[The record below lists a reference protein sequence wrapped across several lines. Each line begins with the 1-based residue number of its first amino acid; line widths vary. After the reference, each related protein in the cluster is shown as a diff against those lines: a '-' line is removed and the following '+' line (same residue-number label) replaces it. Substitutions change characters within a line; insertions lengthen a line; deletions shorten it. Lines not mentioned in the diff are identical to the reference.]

1 MATPDSALTDWLAS
15 FAAAHGLDEA
25 ARAAILASARLLRLP
40 AGARV
45 FEPGLE
51 CRGFIVVAIG
61 SVRVHLTAESGREI
75 VLYRVGAGQSC
86 VLTTSCLLQNEVYGA
101 SAICETEVAAV
112 FLPTATFKGLLDSSR
127 AFREAVLAAY
137 AARVSELVLTL
148 EETAFRR
155 LDARLAQA
163 LLSRASAGRIAATH
177 QDLAGELGSAREAV
191 SRLLKRFEREGLVRL
206 ARGAIEVN
214 DASRLGALAREG

>member
-1 MATPDSALTDWLAS
+1 MSPPDPLLTDWLAG
-15 FAAAHGLDEA
+15 FAARHRLEEA
-25 ARAAILASARLLRLP
+25 ARDAILSTARLLHLP

-51 CRGFIVVAIG
+51 CRGFIVVAQG

-75 VLYRVGAGQSC
+75 VLYRVGAGESC

-101 SAICETEVAAV
+101 SAVCESDVAAV
-112 FLPTATFKGLLDSSR
+112 ILPTGSFKGLLDSSR

-155 LDARLAQA
+155 LDTRLAQA
-163 LLSRASAGRIAATH
+163 LMQRTSGGRVAATH
-177 QDLAGELGSAREAV
+177 QELASELGSAREVV
-191 SRLLKRFEREGLVRL
+191 SRLLKRLEREGVLQL
-206 ARGAIEVN
+206 SRGAIEIS
-214 DASRLGALAREG
+214 DGRRLRALADEA